1 MAEIIFDDPYVMINT
16 VDLSDHVRSV
26 TINYKA
32 EIQDK
37 TAGGATSRE
46 RIAGLKDWSVDI
58 EFNQDYASGE
68 VDATLFDLVGAASFP
83 IIIKPD
89 GETTGVTNPKF
100 TGNAVLETYSPIA
113 GSVGDLATTTITM
126 QGDGDMGRATSDA

>member
-37 TAGGATSRE
+37 TAGGSTSRE

-58 EFNQDYASGE
+58 EFNQDYAAGE
-68 VDATLFDLVGAASFP
+68 VDATLFSLIGAASFP

-89 GETTGVTNPKF
+89 GDTTGVTNPRF

-126 QGDGDMGRATSDA
+126 QGDGDMSRATSDT